1 MENDE
6 VSIINCMCYCFSDI
20 IKLQG
25 FDFHKFL
32 LDEISYGNIL
42 IYDISSKI
50 SIIVKPL
57 RIRLDIRWIDQRL

>member
-1 MENDE
+1 
-6 VSIINCMCYCFSDI
+6 MCYCFSDI

-32 LDEISYGNIL
+32 LDEISCGNIL

-57 RIRLDIRWIDQRL
+57 RIMLDIRWIYQSL